1 MLDIEEYPKK
11 LLEELCIVFDEGK
24 IEADP
29 NTRQSNNNIAW
40 AFIRGMAFMEL
51 LRSREKQCQK

>member
-24 IEADP
+24 KKPTQI
-29 NTRQSNNNIAW
+29 
-40 AFIRGMAFMEL
+40 
-51 LRSREKQCQK
+51 

>member
-11 LLEELCIVFDEGK
+11 LLEELCIVFDEGRK
-24 IEADP
+24 EVDP
-29 NTRQSNNNIAW
+29 NKRQDNSNIAW
-40 AFIRGMAFMEL
+40 AFIRGMTFMEL

>member
-24 IEADP
+24 KEADP
-29 NTRQSNNNIAW
+29 KTRQDIDNIAW

-51 LRSREKQCQK
+51 LRSREK